1 MWFVF
6 ISCSWHLKVKLT
18 AVLRPVQ
25 TPFVRNKN
33 KNLWPHVTVRS
44 RLSVCIDCT
53 VLLHPASTVMIKRWL
68 STSVTSLSLLLF
80 HLLAFAGLQSR
91 NNFLLKV
98 CIDLSCDGKNTEPPR
113 GGERLWERQ
122 GGEGRPPPW
131 DGKWKTMGRFN
142 SGVLVLCVC
151 AFLNTY
157 IAGNRRVDD
166 RKTQNQ
172 KNLPSSRENDLK
184 YLFVFIVLKPFQHKN
199 MVLKKEKSIL

>member
-113 GGERLWERQ
+113 GRERLWERQ

-131 DGKWKTMGRFN
+131 DGKWKMMGRFN
-142 SGVLVLCVC
+142 SGVLVLFVC
-151 AFLNTY
+151 AFLNIY
-157 IAGNRRVDD
+157 S
-166 RKTQNQ
+166 RKPEDGWP
-172 KNLPSSRENDLK
+172 KNPKPKKSALLQREWPQI
-184 YLFVFIVLKPFQHKN
+184 FVCFYCVEA
-199 MVLKKEKSIL
+199 VST

>member
-80 HLLAFAGLQSR
+80 HLLAFAGLQSW

-98 CIDLSCDGKNTEPPR
+98 CIDLSCDGKNTEAR
-113 GGERLWERQ
+113 FTFLNHHGGERLWEA
-122 GGEGRPPPW
+122 GGRRSSPLW
-131 DGKWKTMGRFN
+131 DGKWKMMRWFN
-142 SGVLVLCVC
+142 SGVLVLFVC
-151 AFLNTY
+151 AFLNIY
-157 IAGNRRVDD
+157 S
-166 RKTQNQ
+166 RKLEDGWP
-172 KNLPSSRENDLK
+172 KNPKPKKSALLQREWPQ
-184 YLFVFIVLKPFQHKN
+184 LFVCFYCVEAI
-199 MVLKKEKSIL
+199 ST

>member
-1 MWFVF
+1 MIFYCIYLKLTGCFEIKKTRTNQYFSHMWFVF

-98 CIDLSCDGKNTEPPR
+98 CIDLSCDGKDTEPPR
-113 GGERLWERQ
+113 GGERGCER
-122 GGEGRPPPW
+122 GRGAKVVRLRGMESEKRW
-131 DGKWKTMGRFN
+131 G
-142 SGVLVLCVC
+142 
-151 AFLNTY
+151 
-157 IAGNRRVDD
+157 
-166 RKTQNQ
+166 
-172 KNLPSSRENDLK
+172 DLILGFWF
-184 YLFVFIVLKPFQHKN
+184 YLFVLF
-199 MVLKKEKSIL
+199 

>member
-91 NNFLLKV
+91 NNILLKV
-98 CIDLSCDGKNTEPPR
+98 CIDLSCDGKNTEAR
-113 GGERLWERQ
+113 FTFLNHAGERGCERQ
-122 GGEGRPPPW
+122 GGEGRRHC
-131 DGKWKTMGRFN
+131 GMESEKWWGDLILGFWFYLF
-142 SGVLVLCVC
+142 VL
-151 AFLNTY
+151 FKIY
-157 IAGNRRVDD
+157 IAGNRRMDD

-172 KNLPSSRENDLK
+172 KKSALLQREWPQ
-184 YLFVFIVLKPFQHKN
+184 LFVCFYCVEAI
-199 MVLKKEKSIL
+199 ST